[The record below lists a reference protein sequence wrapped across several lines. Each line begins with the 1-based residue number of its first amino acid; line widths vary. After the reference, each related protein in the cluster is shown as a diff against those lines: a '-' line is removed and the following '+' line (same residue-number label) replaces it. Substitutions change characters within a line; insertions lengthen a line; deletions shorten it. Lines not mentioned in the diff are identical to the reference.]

1 MSNDTNE
8 SSQTRIENVIRIEGG
23 RGWSILVTLL
33 VTGGLMAIG
42 YQLSLGPFAEN
53 VATGMTVFL
62 VTLVGYMFKAGILR
76 MPERTSEQD
85 DLEFT
90 KSTLRRIYD
99 EIQTSIANSSAFKL
113 ILFAAA
119 YTVGFLILRA
129 AMGFLFGLLSN
140 MWMAIGV
147 GLLIG
152 GAIVAQ
158 NEIFALLRKL
168 NAKKGRA

>member
-62 VTLVGYMFKAGILR
+62 VTLIGYMFKAGILR
-76 MPERTSEQD
+76 MPDRKSED
-85 DLEFT
+85 DELAFT
-90 KSTLRRIYD
+90 KSTLRRMYD
-99 EIQTSIANSSAFKL
+99 EIQSAIANSSAFKL

-119 YTVGFLILRA
+119 YTIGFLILRA
-129 AMGFLFGLLSN
+129 GMGFLFGLLSN

-158 NEIFALLRKL
+158 NEIFAWLRKL